1 MGTHPI
7 FESDFDCLT
16 ECMVRKYLDHN
27 IPNQYAYLII
37 GTYGTKMI
45 MNEENPNKNPVR
57 LAQFYWT
64 AFCYVDENS
73 GNSYSWVYMQ
83 ENDKKSCHSSG
94 DLFMSVQSFTTQ
106 FYKVFFI
113 Y

>member
-1 MGTHPI
+1 MFQITNLRTTY
-7 FESDFDCLT
+7 D
-16 ECMVRKYLDHN
+16 
-27 IPNQYAYLII
+27 LIV
-37 GTYGTKMI
+37 GTYGTKML

-73 GNSYSWVYMQ
+73 GDSYSWVYMQ

-106 FYKVFFI
+106 FYKVFF
-113 Y
+113 YFLPDDTGFQYRL

>member
-1 MGTHPI
+1 MFQITNLRTTY
-7 FESDFDCLT
+7 D
-16 ECMVRKYLDHN
+16 
-27 IPNQYAYLII
+27 LIV
-37 GTYGTKMI
+37 GTYGTKML

-73 GNSYSWVYMQ
+73 GDSYSWVYMQ

-106 FYKVFFI
+106 FYKVFFLFFT
-113 Y
+113 